1 MIDGRF
7 QRVSPT
13 PSARPAASS
22 SSCTILRVL
31 LLRICDM
38 VMLALYKDYT
48 HGLFELGCWIWTCT
62 LDGLIVHRLYPL
74 HKNLYNGTN
83 IEVEDES
90 QLANEK
96 LDVNVSYM

>member
-1 MIDGRF
+1 
-7 QRVSPT
+7 
-13 PSARPAASS
+13 
-22 SSCTILRVL
+22 
-31 LLRICDM
+31 M